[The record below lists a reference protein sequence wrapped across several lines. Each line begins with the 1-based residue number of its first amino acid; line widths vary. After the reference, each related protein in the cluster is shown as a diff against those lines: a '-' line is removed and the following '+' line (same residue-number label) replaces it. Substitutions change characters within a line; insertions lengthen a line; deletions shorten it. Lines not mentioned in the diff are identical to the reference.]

1 LTAAADLWQIEPV
14 ANLARE
20 AVDFGF
26 RTAYKTAH
34 RMLRAY
40 WGIRNPHTHGAL
52 IAVWH
57 DGQILLVKNSYRR
70 DYTLPGGYVRPDETP
85 EQGAARE
92 LREEVGVSVSPSDLR
107 LAYSNTK
114 PYENRRDHV
123 TICEVELDHA
133 IEFEVDNREVV
144 WAGFRRPDEV
154 LALPIVP
161 HLREYLQAVKESAD
175 TEIERT

>member
-1 LTAAADLWQIEPV
+1 MLV
-14 ANLARE
+14 AKNPARE

-52 IAVWH
+52 IAAWY
-57 DGQILLVKNSYRR
+57 DDQILLVKNSYRK
-70 DYTLPGGYVRPDETP
+70 DYTLPGGYVRSGESP

-92 LREEVGVSVSPSDLR
+92 LREEVGVDVSPSDLR
-107 LAYSNTK
+107 LAYSDTK

-123 TICEVELDHA
+123 TICEVMLDKPIEL
-133 IEFEVDNREVV
+133 EVDNREVV

-154 LALPIVP
+154 LSLPIVP
-161 HLREYLQAVKESAD
+161 HLREYLTAVQESTD
-175 TEIERT
+175 GN

>member
-1 LTAAADLWQIEPV
+1 MP
-14 ANLARE
+14 NFARE

-40 WGIRNPHTHGAL
+40 WGIRKPHTHGSL

-57 DGQILLVKNSYRR
+57 DGRLLLVKNSYRR
-70 DYTLPGGYVRPDETP
+70 EYTLPGGYVRANESP
-85 EQGAARE
+85 EEAAARE
-92 LREEVGVSVSPSDLR
+92 LREEVGADVSPSDLE
-107 LAYSNTK
+107 LVYSDTK

-123 TICEVELDHA
+123 TICEVTLDTP
-133 IEFEVDNREVV
+133 IEFEVDNREVI

-161 HLREYLQAVKESAD
+161 HLREYLAAHPVVTAHDE
-175 TEIERT
+175 TEGA

>member
-1 LTAAADLWQIEPV
+1 M

-40 WGIRNPHTHGAL
+40 WGIGNPHTHGAL

-70 DYTLPGGYVRPDETP
+70 EYTLPGGYVRPDETP

-92 LREEVGVSVSPSDLR
+92 LREEVGVEVSPSDLR
-107 LAYSNTK
+107 LAYSQTK

-123 TICEVELDHA
+123 TICEVQLDHPIA
-133 IEFEVDNREVV
+133 FKVDNREVV

-161 HLREYLQAVKESAD
+161 HLREYLQAVKESDGAR
-175 TEIERT
+175 ERT

>member
-1 LTAAADLWQIEPV
+1 MTGGGALWQIGAVP
-14 ANLARE
+14 NLAQE

-40 WGIRNPHTHGAL
+40 WGLRNPHTHGAL

-92 LREEVGVSVSPSDLR
+92 LREEVGVEVSPSALR
-107 LAYSNTK
+107 LAYSETK

-123 TICEVELDHA
+123 TICEVELEHA
-133 IEFEVDNREVV
+133 IDFAVDNREVV

-161 HLREYLQAVKESAD
+161 HLREYLLAVKESSA
-175 TEIERT
+175 IEGA

>member
-1 LTAAADLWQIEPV
+1 MAK
-14 ANLARE
+14 NLARE

-40 WGIRNPHTHGAL
+40 WGVRNPRTHGAL
-52 IAVWH
+52 IAAWY
-57 DGQILLVKNSYRR
+57 DDQILLVKNSYRNE
-70 DYTLPGGYVRPDETP
+70 YTLPGGYVRSGETP

-92 LREEVGVSVSPSDLR
+92 LREEVGVDVSPSELS
-107 LAYSNTK
+107 LAYEDTK

-123 TICEVELDHA
+123 TICEVKLDRPIELA
-133 IEFEVDNREVV
+133 VDNREVV

-154 LALPIVP
+154 LSLPIVP
-161 HLREYLQAVKESAD
+161 HLRDYLTAARDSSSGN
-175 TEIERT
+175 